1 MEKKNL
7 KIEYIDCVLLSAKN
21 NSLYN
26 RPFTSSIPFADSI
39 SGKRIN
45 GLQEAKIEFSSKN
58 LGWEGL
64 IVEKGAQHSW
74 ETDDFYIPGHY
85 IAINLSNKPLSFERK
100 TQYGF
105 KREVMPPGSIW
116 LNPAKNTFTHR
127 VKEVCNYGAVVL
139 DSEKLE
145 HLAGISKTELRL
157 YYGLQDPQLEYLVRN
172 LLLEAQN
179 RGVNGRIFRD
189 SLTAALSVHLAS
201 HFSAAGDRQHR
212 IRGGIP
218 YRKLRSLIDFVETY
232 IADDIRLEDMAAL
245 VNLSPYHFA
254 REFKRTTGI
263 TPHRY
268 IINRRLERAREW
280 LAQGKHSITEIAN
293 EFGFADQSHL
303 TRLFKR
309 QFGLTPA
316 DYIRR
321 SQRR

>member
-1 MEKKNL
+1 MK
-7 KIEYIDCVLLSAKN
+7 S
-21 NSLYN
+21 NSLYI
-26 RPFTSSIPFADSI
+26 RPFTSSLPFVDGS
-39 SGKRIN
+39 SGKDIN

-58 LGWEGL
+58 LGWDRL
-64 IVEKGAQHSW
+64 VVEKGVQHGW
-74 ETDDFYIPGHY
+74 ETDDFCIPGHY

-139 DSEKLE
+139 DSERLE
-145 HLAGISKTELRL
+145 CLAGVPKTELRL
-157 YYGLQDPQLEYLVRN
+157 HYGLQDPQLEYLVRN

-179 RGVNGRIFRD
+179 RGMNGRIFSD
-189 SLTAALSVHLAS
+189 SLATALSVYLAS
-201 HFSAAGDRQHR
+201 HFSEVDNRPRQM
-212 IRGGIP
+212 RGGIP
-218 YRKLRSLIDFVETY
+218 QRRLRNLIDFIEAY
-232 IADDIRLEDMAAL
+232 IDADIRLEDMAAL

-280 LAQGKHSITEIAN
+280 LTQEKHSIAEIAN

-309 QFGLTPA
+309 QFGLTPT
-316 DYIRR
+316 DYIRSSR
-321 SQRR
+321 CR